1 MRIIAFQYKADTADV
16 CKHVVY
22 TSRRHKATYLS
33 IRESCFW
40 PPQVMGPCSIFTL
53 NPKCSNTF
61 ALQFGAGTVAY

>member
-1 MRIIAFQYKADTADV
+1 MRIIDFQYKADTADV

-33 IRESCFW
+33 IQESCFW
-40 PPQVMGPCSIFTL
+40 PPQVMGPSSIFTL